1 MAYKFN
7 LGHAIQ
13 RIMRKYGIER
23 PTAAQWT
30 FILNRV
36 HVPGLFKNSKVIN
49 LDRLEIL
56 SNQYIYNCYLFNQY
70 VTVYGFCKL
79 ANVSRETLY
88 GWIRG
93 KSRKGDLQARR
104 IVQTL
109 KEERSISI
117 QGGLDDPKKCLG
129 ALALLRH
136 EFAWTQEKID
146 DFADMHGLICTD
158 HQSAKDRYR
167 AVADSEN
174 A

>member
-1 MAYKFN
+1 MAYKFD
-7 LGHAIQ
+7 LERAIERTMQ
-13 RIMRKYGIER
+13 KYGIER

-56 SNQYIYNCYLFNQY
+56 SNQYIYNCYLHNQY

-79 ANVSRETLY
+79 ANVSGETLY

-93 KSRKGDLQARR
+93 KSRKDDLQARR

-109 KEERSISI
+109 KEERAISI
-117 QGGLDDPKKCLG
+117 QGGLDDPRRCLG
-129 ALALLRH
+129 ALGILRH
-136 EFAWTQEKID
+136 EYAWTKEKIE

-158 HQSAKDRYR
+158 SR
-167 AVADSEN
+167 AVSERYK
-174 A
+174 AVLKA

>member
-7 LGHAIQ
+7 LEHAIQ
-13 RIMRKYGIER
+13 RIMRKHGIER

-56 SNQYIYNCYLFNQY
+56 SNQYIFNCYLFNQY

-93 KSRKGDLQARR
+93 KSRKDDLQAKR
-104 IVQTL
+104 IVKTL

-117 QGGLDDPKKCLG
+117 QGGLDDPTRVLG
-129 ALALLRH
+129 ALAVLKH
-136 EFAWTQEKID
+136 EFGWTREKIS
-146 DFADMHGLICTD
+146 DFADANGLIQPSK
-158 HQSAKDRYR
+158 QSVSERYK
-167 AVADSEN
+167 AIQKA
-174 A
+174 